1 MQLFDFLPSSP
12 FYLAFDNEGPAVD
25 GGNDDGGSH
34 DDAGVKVDADKTNV
48 NKTEAGKK
56 EAEKLLSQ
64 TEVNRILAAE
74 RRKHEKTVNQTI
86 KQLEEM
92 KAAQGASEQT
102 RQQLETQIEELR
114 NSLLSREE
122 IAKKEKQKIE
132 QEAKRQAELLSKER
146 DDWRGKFEDEVKT
159 NALLA
164 AAAKADVYNPKL
176 VLDLLLPKTRLTE
189 ARDKDGNVIPGK
201 YVPVVKLE
209 ETDKD
214 GNIQIVEYPV
224 AKAFEILKDRPDEY
238 AGLFKAGVAGGLG
251 GTSGRQVPPK
261 DIAKMT
267 HKEYL
272 EYRKKQPWAPIGV
285 RAR

>member
-1 MQLFDFLPSSP
+1 
-12 FYLAFDNEGPAVD
+12 
-25 GGNDDGGSH
+25 
-34 DDAGVKVDADKTNV
+34 
-48 NKTEAGKK
+48 
-56 EAEKLLSQ
+56 
-64 TEVNRILAAE
+64 
-74 RRKHEKTVNQTI
+74 
-86 KQLEEM
+86 
-92 KAAQGASEQT
+92 
-102 RQQLETQIEELR
+102 
-114 NSLLSREE
+114 
-122 IAKKEKQKIE
+122 
-132 QEAKRQAELLSKER
+132 
-146 DDWRGKFEDEVKT
+146 
-159 NALLA
+159 
-164 AAAKADVYNPKL
+164 
-176 VLDLLLPKTRLTE
+176 
-189 ARDKDGNVIPGK
+189 
-201 YVPVVKLE
+201 LE